1 VTSTIPPWARSRA
14 VGSGT
19 ALREASTSCQ
29 PGGRR
34 KANSAIVFRHCRL
47 VTASVWSTSTVTGG
61 GTEATAATN
70 LGTTVISAPEE
81 ASAANI
87 AGSTGPIRLSA
98 TASALSSTTGSLSAS
113 SQDSQATRDSV
124 R

>member
-1 VTSTIPPWARSRA
+1 M
-14 VGSGT
+14 
-19 ALREASTSCQ
+19 
-29 PGGRR
+29 
-34 KANSAIVFRHCRL
+34 
-47 VTASVWSTSTVTGG
+47 TASAWSTSTVTGG

-70 LGTTVISAPEE
+70 LGTTVISAPDE
-81 ASAANI
+81 ASAENI

-124 R
+124 RWAHCAISVVLP